1 MTVLDVDPKLQNL
14 ASNIVARAMIVLV
27 GVLGLPC
34 TAFSQDKPALI
45 VQSGHTAEVN
55 SVAFSPDGRYALSG
69 SYDQTLKLWE
79 VETGEEVRTFK
90 GHSAPVYSVAFS
102 PDSRYVLSGSSDGTT
117 RLWEVDSG
125 DELAL
130 LMTIGEKDWF
140 VTAPDGRFDGTTEGM
155 KALHYVQGMKVVPL
169 DSLFEQFYTPNLLGQ
184 FLSAETAPLK

>member
-1 MTVLDVDPKLQNL
+1 MTVLDVDPKLQNVGF
-14 ASNIVARAMIVLV
+14 NIVARVMIVLV

-34 TAFSQDKPALI
+34 TALSQDRPALI

-55 SVAFSPDGRYALSG
+55 SVAFSPDGRY
-69 SYDQTLKLWE
+69 
-79 VETGEEVRTFK
+79 
-90 GHSAPVYSVAFS
+90 
-102 PDSRYVLSGSSDGTT
+102 VLSGSSDGTT
-117 RLWEVDSG
+117 RLWEVNSG

-140 VTAPDGRFDGTTEGM
+140 VTAPDGRFDGTTEG
-155 KALHYVQGMKVVPL
+155 LKVVPL